1 MPELIAPGTV
11 TGPDAPQA
19 DHDPASPPR
28 NSSLQSSPTPNP
40 TPEPHD
46 EGSPSPTPPP
56 QEGNREKENPPYQ
69 PPEHKSDEDRR
80 WEQESYGSAIA
91 GILDSAGL
99 DGKSLNEYWHKHGSL
114 PEEAYAGLEGQGVSR
129 AVIDQWLAGV
139 GKSQAAAGK
148 EAELAQRERR
158 ANDEAAAREVY
169 NSVGGKEV
177 YARMTAWAR
186 ANFSAEEQE
195 AYNAIM
201 ESGSLSAINLAV
213 AGLEARYR
221 KALGADPHLVSGKSG
236 AEDLSVFRSTA
247 EVTQAMSDPRYK
259 SDPAYREDVA
269 QKLLRSDVF
278 KSPR

>member
-19 DHDPASPPR
+19 DHDPSPSP
-28 NSSLQSSPTPNP
+28 NSTPTPAL
-40 TPEPHD
+40 EPHD
-46 EGSPSPTPPP
+46 EASPSPTPSP
-56 QEGNREKENPPYQ
+56 QEGNEEKENPPYQ
-69 PPEHKSDEDRR
+69 PPEHKSDADRQ
-80 WEQESYGSAIA
+80 WERESYGSAIA

-99 DGKSLNEYWHKHGSL
+99 DGKSLNKFWHETGSL
-114 PEEAYAGLEGQGVSR
+114 PEEAYARLEGQGVSR
-129 AVIDQWLAGV
+129 AVVDQWLAGV
-139 GKSQAAAGK
+139 GKAQATAGK
-148 EAELAQRERR
+148 EVELAQRERR

-177 YARMTAWAR
+177 YDRMTAWAR

-213 AGLEARYR
+213 AGLEGRYR

-259 SDPAYREDVA
+259 TDPAYRKDVER
-269 QKLLRSDVF
+269 KLLRSDVF
-278 KSPR
+278 KSAR